1 MLRAVSVISQRSRVL
16 ENHNASLISR
26 ATSTTPVQA
35 DVNSLFMEDVVGM
48 QTDSSKRHSSTI
60 CVHELFGQRASS

>member
-1 MLRAVSVISQRSRVL
+1 M
-16 ENHNASLISR
+16 NHNASLISR

-48 QTDSSKRHSSTI
+48 QTDSSKRHLSTI
-60 CVHELFGQRASS
+60 CEHELFGQRACS